1 MTTLLW
7 ACRSTFMVI
16 YWGYYLETDSLVLG
30 LLPSFCL
37 VFCNVSWV
45 SRDQARLWCTN
56 WAVDLTATYAPHF
69 HREWWQSK
77 IFHKHCFEERTTPS
91 LPLPF
96 PPCLLFLFLSI
107 SPFLSFTFF
116 KEFLYSSGCWALTSA
131 PPTPPQS
138 PQCWDYKHVPPLR
151 TNFSNSLKVLL
162 HRIKKKAG
170 ITFQLQ
176 WSNKQA
182 IPQKLS

>member
-16 YWGYYLETDSLVLG
+16 YWRYYLETGILVFG

-37 VFCNVSWV
+37 VFCNVCWV
-45 SRDQARLWCTN
+45 SRVQARLWCTGLWISWPLMLRIFTEN
-56 WAVDLTATYAPHF
+56 DGKARF
-69 HREWWQSK
+69 
-77 IFHKHCFEERTTPS
+77 FHKHCFEERATPS
-91 LPLPF
+91 LPLSF
-96 PPCLLFLFLSI
+96 PPSLLFLFLSI
-107 SPFLSFTFF
+107 SPFLIFTFF

-131 PPTPPQS
+131 PFPLQS
-138 PQCWDYKHVPPLR
+138 QHVPPLR
-151 TNFSNSLKVLL
+151 TNFSNSLEVLL
-162 HRIKKKAG
+162 CRIKKKAG

-182 IPQKLS
+182 MPQKLS